1 MAGRIAEE
9 AFYDFYHHHG
19 AINDF
24 EETLKLAEKMIVYY
38 GMGRNAISKMSDK
51 YKEMVD
57 LEVATLIEDAYKM
70 SSLIEEHEGL
80 DFESANILKK
90 EGEDHQ
96 DRHFD

>member
-1 MAGRIAEE
+1 MILMAGRRRRR
-9 AFYDFYHHHG
+9 FTTFLYHHG

-38 GMGRNAISKMSDK
+38 GMVATPFTKMSDK

-70 SSLIEEHEGL
+70 SSLIVKNTKDL
-80 DFESANILKK
+80 IL
-90 EGEDHQ
+90 
-96 DRHFD
+96 RVPIY